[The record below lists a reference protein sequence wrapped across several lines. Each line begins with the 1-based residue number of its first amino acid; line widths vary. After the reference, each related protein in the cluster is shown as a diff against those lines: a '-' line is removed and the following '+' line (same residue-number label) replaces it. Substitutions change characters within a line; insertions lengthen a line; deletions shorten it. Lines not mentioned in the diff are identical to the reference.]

1 MVIPEFLVDNTMP
14 FEKEQFQL
22 RNDKSEILAKKEKL
36 RKLISSSLPVRKKRS
51 P

>member
-22 RNDKSEILAKKEKL
+22 RNDKSEILAKKINFIL
-36 RKLISSSLPVRKKRS
+36 AASKKKEES
-51 P
+51 IIT